1 MSVADMLKK
10 AREHTVRSKPQAFSL
25 VDDNSVVVKLLLY
38 GHLGT
43 GKTFFAVGL
52 LEEGERVMVFSSDF
66 GTHGLVTVRQEL
78 KKRGKP
84 ELLKN
89 LMVLEVNNF
98 EDVTG
103 FLENPLDY
111 CPTLLE
117 FNPTVLM
124 WEGFSYF
131 NIGILD
137 EYILS
142 MAPGAEGAGEM
153 RHEGWTHTKQDW
165 QGMKRGTV
173 RTLGKFM
180 GFSLPSDPPKQLH
193 KILTCLEAQPEVD
206 DLTQK
211 TQRSVLV
218 HGTGK
223 SLMGPAFDAILEC
236 FKEEKEGAVRFFY
249 RCEGSSDKFLVK
261 SRGFD
266 LKPVEAA
273 EPGRIWRVL
282 TGRKDDV

>member
-1 MSVADMLKK
+1 MSVLEKLKK
-10 AREHTVRSKPQAFSL
+10 QQGTKRPKPPVISLDSEEDVTSK
-25 VDDNSVVVKLLLY
+25 VLLY
-38 GHLGT
+38 GHSGS
-43 GKTFFAVGL
+43 GKTFFAVGP
-52 LEEGERVMVFSSDF
+52 LEAGERVFVLSSDF
-66 GTHGLVTVRQEL
+66 GSHGLMTVRQEL
-78 KKRGKP
+78 KRRGKA

-89 LMVLEVNNF
+89 IKAIEVNTY
-98 EDVTG
+98 EDVVG

-111 CPTLLE
+111 YPDLLT

-137 EYILS
+137 EYILK
-142 MAPGAEGAGEM
+142 MAPGAENAGEM
-153 RHEGWTHTKQDW
+153 RYAGWTHTKQDW
-165 QGMKRGTV
+165 QGMKRGTI

-180 GFSLPSDPPKQLH
+180 SWSLPPDPPRPVH

-211 TQRSVLV
+211 VQRSVLV

-236 FKEEKEGAVRFFY
+236 FKEEKDGVVKFCY
-249 RCEGSSDKFLVK
+249 RCEGSSDKFLIK

-266 LKPVEAA
+266 LQPMEEAD
-273 EPGRIWRVL
+273 PTRIWRIL
-282 TGRKDDV
+282 AGRGEDEA